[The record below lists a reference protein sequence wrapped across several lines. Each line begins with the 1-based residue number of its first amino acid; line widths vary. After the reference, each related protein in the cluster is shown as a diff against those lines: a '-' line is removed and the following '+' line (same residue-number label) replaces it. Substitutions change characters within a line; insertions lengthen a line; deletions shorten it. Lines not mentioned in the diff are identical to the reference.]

1 MKVVILCG
9 GKGARAYPFSD
20 YLPKPM
26 MPIGGAPIM
35 VQILRLFMAQG
46 FNEFVL
52 AAGHRKSVLDDYF
65 QGKEIGAQV
74 DIVDTGEDADTGE
87 RILRCRDWVGERFLA
102 TYGDGL
108 ADIDLPALIDYHANH
123 PGLVTMTCAPLY
135 SQYGVVD
142 FDTSGRIVRMRE
154 KPRMQE
160 HWINAGF
167 FVMDR
172 GVFEHW
178 KGSNLERDVLPGLVT
193 SGLAYAYRHEG
204 FFKSLDNYK
213 DQLEFEELLDSTD
226 RPPWSLDP
234 ATHRALAAG
243 SRER

>member
-9 GKGARAYPFSD
+9 GRGARAYPFSD

-65 QGKEIGAQV
+65 QGKEIGARV

-87 RILRCRDWVGERFLA
+87 RILRCRDWVGDRFVA

-108 ADIDLPALIDYHANH
+108 ADIDLAALIDHHSNHA
-123 PGLVTMTCAPLY
+123 GLLTMTCAPLY

-142 FDTSGRIVRMRE
+142 FDTSGRIIRMRE
-154 KPRMQE
+154 KPRMKE

-178 KGSNLERDVLPGLVT
+178 KGSNLERDVLPGLVA

-213 DQLEFEELLDSTD
+213 DQLEFEELLDGSE
-226 RPPWSLDP
+226 RPPWALEP
-234 ATHRALAAG
+234 AADATVQAG
-243 SRER
+243 TGEG

>member
-46 FNEFVL
+46 FDEFVL
-52 AAGHRKSVLDDYF
+52 AAGHRKSVLEDYF

-87 RILRCRDWVGERFLA
+87 RIRRCRDWVGERFVA

-108 ADIDLPALIDYHANH
+108 ADIDLRALIDYHANH
-123 PGLVTMTCAPLY
+123 AGLVTMTCAPLY

-178 KGSNLERDVLPGLVT
+178 NGSNLERDVLPGLVA

-213 DQLEFEELLDSTD
+213 DQLEFEELLDGTD
-226 RPPWSLDP
+226 RPPWALDP
-234 ATHRALAAG
+234 AAYRPLAAEG
-243 SRER
+243 GER